1 MYVHF
6 AQYSTVQYNRF
17 NEILQNQSNRIKM
30 EEDND
35 KIDANETSSI
45 YSSDADRGEE
55 AVGEEE
61 ESFNYELYSTE
72 EEEKALSEITLFL
85 ADLERDN
92 VGEAIRHQLKRNI
105 ETATS
110 KLSQLFDAQRA
121 GSMMDMEHRQQ
132 EGSISKEALMKE
144 LNQQGDATRKQE
156 FLKLVM
162 LQRKND
168 FLTQRLMLAEQ
179 TSRNITMQW

>member
-1 MYVHF
+1 M
-6 AQYSTVQYNRF
+6 
-17 NEILQNQSNRIKM
+17 M
-30 EEDND
+30 EEEDDNF
-35 KIDANETSSI
+35 DANATSSSDDMVD
-45 YSSDADRGEE
+45 SSNPARGEE
-55 AVGEEE
+55 FVEEEEEEE
-61 ESFNYELYSTE
+61 ESYNHELYSTE

-92 VGEAIRHQLKRNI
+92 VGEAIRSQLKRNLK
-105 ETATS
+105 TATS
-110 KLSQLFDAQRA
+110 KLSQLFDAQRGA
-121 GSMMDMEHRQQ
+121 GSMMDMEQRQQQQKQ

>member
-6 AQYSTVQYNRF
+6 AQYSKLQYSTVQYNRF

-72 EEEKALSEITLFL
+72 EE
-85 ADLERDN
+85 
-92 VGEAIRHQLKRNI
+92 
-105 ETATS
+105 
-110 KLSQLFDAQRA
+110 
-121 GSMMDMEHRQQ
+121 
-132 EGSISKEALMKE
+132 
-144 LNQQGDATRKQE
+144 
-156 FLKLVM
+156 
-162 LQRKND
+162 
-168 FLTQRLMLAEQ
+168 
-179 TSRNITMQW
+179 

>member
-1 MYVHF
+1 M
-6 AQYSTVQYNRF
+6 
-17 NEILQNQSNRIKM
+17 M
-30 EEDND
+30 EEEDDNF
-35 KIDANETSSI
+35 DANATSSRDDMVD
-45 YSSDADRGEE
+45 SSDPARGEE
-55 AVGEEE
+55 VVEEEEEE
-61 ESFNYELYSTE
+61 ESYNHELYSTE

-92 VGEAIRHQLKRNI
+92 VGEAIRSQLKRNL

-110 KLSQLFDAQRA
+110 KLSQLFDAQRGA
-121 GSMMDMEHRQQ
+121 GSMMDMEQRQQQQQKQ

>member
-1 MYVHF
+1 M
-6 AQYSTVQYNRF
+6 
-17 NEILQNQSNRIKM
+17 M

-35 KIDANETSSI
+35 KFDANETSSSDDMVD
-45 YSSDADRGEE
+45 SSDAIRGEE

-61 ESFNYELYSTE
+61 ESFNHELYSTE